1 MCTFIEKHR
10 RGRTKRMTET
20 PLKKEIPLS
29 PDQDRNVI
37 KRVTLIGMVVNVV
50 LAALKFAGGVIGGS
64 QAVVADAVHSLSD
77 MTTDVAI
84 LVGVSIWGKPA
95 DDTHPYGHRRLEPMV
110 TLGIGIVLAGVAA
123 GILYNAVSTI
133 TEPHEKGPEWIAF
146 WAALVSIVSKE
157 VLYRWTAAA
166 GRKIRS
172 MSLVANA
179 WHHRSDALSSIP
191 AALAVAGAA
200 VKPAWAVLDH
210 IGAVIVSVFIFKAS
224 YDIARPAFDTLID
237 HGAPDDVIGELER
250 IATETRGVQSVHK
263 IRTRYISGESL
274 TVDLHIT
281 VDEHLSV
288 RDGHDIS
295 EEVKRRLIELGP
307 DVIDVVVHLEPHR
320 MT

>member
-1 MCTFIEKHR
+1 
-10 RGRTKRMTET
+10 
-20 PLKKEIPLS
+20 
-29 PDQDRNVI
+29 
-37 KRVTLIGMVVNVV
+37 
-50 LAALKFAGGVIGGS
+50 
-64 QAVVADAVHSLSD
+64 
-77 MTTDVAI
+77 
-84 LVGVSIWGKPA
+84 
-95 DDTHPYGHRRLEPMV
+95 
-110 TLGIGIVLAGVAA
+110 
-123 GILYNAVSTI
+123 
-133 TEPHEKGPEWIAF
+133 
-146 WAALVSIVSKE
+146 
-157 VLYRWTAAA
+157 
-166 GRKIRS
+166 
-172 MSLVANA
+172 MSLTANA

-237 HGAPDDVIGELER
+237 HGAPSEVIGEIER

-281 VDEHLSV
+281 VDEHLTV

-295 EEVKRRLIELGP
+295 EEVKQRLITLGP

>member
-1 MCTFIEKHR
+1 MD
-10 RGRTKRMTET
+10 ET
-20 PLKKEIPLS
+20 SVKKETRLP
-29 PDQDRNVI
+29 PEGRDRGVI
-37 KRVTLIGMVVNVV
+37 KRVTIVGMVVNIA
-50 LAALKFAGGVIGGS
+50 LAALKFTGGVIGGS

-84 LVGVSIWGKPA
+84 LVGVNIWEKPA
-95 DDTHPYGHRRLEPMV
+95 DATHPYGHRRLESMV
-110 TLGIGIVLAGVAA
+110 TLGIGLVLAAVAV

-133 TEPHEKGPEWIAF
+133 TQPHEKGPEWIAF

-166 GRKIRS
+166 GRKIKS

-210 IGAVIVSVFIFKAS
+210 IGAVVVSVFIFKAS

-237 HGAPDDVIGELER
+237 RGAPDDVIREIER
-250 IATETRGVQSVHK
+250 IALETRGVRSAHK
-263 IRTRYISGESL
+263 IRTRYISGESV

-281 VDEHLSV
+281 VDEDLTV

-295 EEVKRRLIELGP
+295 EEVKWRLIEQGP

-320 MT
+320 EP

>member
-1 MCTFIEKHR
+1 MD
-10 RGRTKRMTET
+10 ET
-20 PLKKEIPLS
+20 PLKKETPIPR
-29 PDQDRNVI
+29 DQNRAVVR
-37 KRVTLIGMVVNVV
+37 RVTLIGMAANVL

-84 LVGVSIWGKPA
+84 LIGVSIWGKPA
-95 DDTHPYGHRRLEPMV
+95 DDTHPYGHQRLEPMV

-123 GILYNAVSTI
+123 GILYNSVSTI

-157 VLYRWTAAA
+157 ALYRWTAAA
-166 GRKIRS
+166 GRKIKS

-210 IGAVIVSVFIFKAS
+210 IGAVVVSVFIFKAS

-237 HGAPDDVIGELER
+237 RGAPKDVIREIER
-250 IATETRGVQSVHK
+250 IATETWGVRSVHK
-263 IRTRYISGESL
+263 IRTRYISGESVA
-274 TVDLHIT
+274 VDLHIT
-281 VDEHLSV
+281 VDEDLTV

-295 EEVKRRLIELGP
+295 EEVKWRLIEQGP
-307 DVIDVVVHLEPHR
+307 DVIDVVVHLEPHNSV
-320 MT
+320 

>member
-1 MCTFIEKHR
+1 
-10 RGRTKRMTET
+10 MTET
-20 PLKKEIPLS
+20 PLKKETPLP
-29 PDQDRNVI
+29 PDQDLNVI
-37 KRVTLIGMVVNVV
+37 RRVTLIGMVVNVV
-50 LAALKFAGGVIGGS
+50 LSALKFAGGIIGGS

-133 TEPHEKGPEWIAF
+133 IEPHESGPEWIAF
-146 WAALVSIVSKE
+146 WAALVSIFSKE
-157 VLYRWTAAA
+157 ALYRWTVAA
-166 GRKIRS
+166 GRKVRS

-200 VKPAWAVLDH
+200 VNPAWAVLDH
-210 IGAVIVSVFIFKAS
+210 IGAVIVSIFIFKAS

-237 HGAPDDVIGELER
+237 HGAPDDVIGEIER
-250 IATETRGVQSVHK
+250 IARETRGVQSVHK
-263 IRTRYISGESL
+263 IRTRYVSGESL

-288 RDGHDIS
+288 REGHDIS

-307 DVIDVVVHLEPHR
+307 DIIDVVVHLEPHR